1 MALAAYAAGNIADA
15 NPNKVG
21 FTAMRLGVIAFII
34 PFFFVYGPALL
45 MIGTPLEVIEATV
58 TSLVGCFFLAAGLEG
73 WLVEKI
79 NIPCRILALGAAFC
93 CIASGLVTDLIGL
106 GLIVAFLLLHKG
118 TRHKLLRKKSA

>member
-1 MALAAYAAGNIADA
+1 
-15 NPNKVG
+15 
-21 FTAMRLGVIAFII
+21 
-34 PFFFVYGPALL
+34 
-45 MIGTPLEVIEATV
+45 MIGTPLEIIEASI
-58 TSLVGCFFLAAGLEG
+58 TSLIGCFFLAVGLEG

-93 CIASGLVTDLIGL
+93 CIAAGLVTDLIGL